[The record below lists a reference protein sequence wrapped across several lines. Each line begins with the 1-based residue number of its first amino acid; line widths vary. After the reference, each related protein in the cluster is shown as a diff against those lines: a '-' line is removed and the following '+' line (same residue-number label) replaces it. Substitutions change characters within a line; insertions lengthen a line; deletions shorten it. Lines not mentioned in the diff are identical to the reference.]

1 MHELSL
7 CQSVVEIIEQQA
19 QQHGVQRVTGV
30 WLEIGALSCVE
41 ESAVRFS
48 FDIVCQNTV
57 AQGCALHIV
66 YRPAQAWC
74 WDCSQAVEI
83 AQHDAH
89 CPQCQGMNLRVDA
102 GDSLRVKSIEVE

>member
-7 CQSVVEIIEQQA
+7 CQSAVEIVLQQA
-19 QQHGVQRVTGV
+19 EQHGVTRVTGV

-48 FDIVCQNTV
+48 FDIVCRGTI
-57 AQGCALHIV
+57 AEGSTLHIG

-74 WDCSQAVEI
+74 WDCGEAVEI
-83 AQHDAH
+83 ERHDAP
-89 CPQCQGMNLRVDA
+89 CPRCQGVSLRVDA
-102 GDSLRVKSIEVE
+102 GDSLKVKSIEVE